1 MNKGLAVFQGIVS
14 YYYVWANGSC
24 HFMICSNVTRCLKG
38 NAYEKE
44 TDANACIFHV
54 LGI

>member
-24 HFMICSNVTRCLKG
+24 CSIICINIIGRVKGECL
-38 NAYEKE
+38 
-44 TDANACIFHV
+44 
-54 LGI
+54 